1 MTDEDIIE
9 LTAGPANLLEKEE
22 IAALKAE
29 IAELKEIQDRLRGQV
44 SRLSDQLSNATWLID
59 LLQKENDD
67 YNANSHHR

>member
-29 IAELKEIQDRLRGQV
+29 IAELKEENDRLRGQNA
-44 SRLSDQLSNATWLID
+44 RLSDKLANANWLVD
-59 LLQKENDD
+59 QLQKENDY
-67 YNANSHHR
+67 YNAN

>member
-29 IAELKEIQDRLRGQV
+29 IAELKEENDRLRGEN
-44 SRLSDQLSNATWLID
+44 SRLSDQLANASWLAE
-59 LLQKENDD
+59 QYRNENDA
-67 YNANSHHR
+67 YNRGEWR